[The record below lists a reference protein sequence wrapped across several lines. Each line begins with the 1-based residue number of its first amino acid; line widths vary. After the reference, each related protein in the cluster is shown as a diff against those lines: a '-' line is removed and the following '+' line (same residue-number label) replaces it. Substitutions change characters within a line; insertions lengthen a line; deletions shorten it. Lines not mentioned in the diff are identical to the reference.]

1 MFTTVLRQ
9 SQALK
14 LQQKLS
20 PQQIQLMKLIQL
32 PTQALEERIQ
42 EELEVNPAL
51 ENETQVD
58 QDPYESEYETEDY
71 GSESDGDDYAESQ
84 DYEFGEDLFDDTPDY
99 KLSANNYSAD
109 DETYEAPIV
118 ARLDLSDVLHEQLAL
133 RSVSPQKEALCKYL
147 IGTLDDDG
155 YLRRELV
162 DIVDDLAFSLGIF
175 IEVIVLED
183 ALRVI
188 QSMDPSGVGARNLQE
203 CMLLQLNRRP
213 DTPVVRTARAL
224 VDRYFDELAKRHYS
238 RMMQGLGIDEA
249 DLKLALEEI
258 GRINPKPGGSAT
270 SGSEPS
276 QVVVPDFLVSVVD
289 GKLELKLNGRNAPE
303 LNVSREYKEMLSHYR
318 QAKGFDNEQQKEA
331 FTFIKSKIDSAK
343 WFIDAIK
350 QRQQTLLLTM
360 SSIMRY
366 QEEYF
371 LTGDDRKLKP
381 MILKDIA
388 DEVGMDISTV
398 SRVASQKYVQTPF
411 GTFLIKR
418 FFSESMTNAEG
429 EEVSTREIKKIL
441 EESIG
446 DEDSRDPLT
455 DDALAKLLK
464 DKGYPIARRTVAK
477 YREQLGI
484 PVARLRKTL

>member
-1 MFTTVLRQ
+1 MLRQ
-9 SQALK
+9 SQVLK

-32 PTQALEERIQ
+32 PTQAFEDRIQ

-51 ENETQVD
+51 ETESQADEDPFETD
-58 QDPYESEYETEDY
+58 YEAPE
-71 GSESDGDDYAESQ
+71 DDYSNAEEDERYTESKEQ
-84 DYEFGEDLFDDTPDY
+84 DFSEELFDDTPEY
-99 KLSANNYSAD
+99 RLNANNYSAD

-118 ARLDLSDVLHEQLAL
+118 ARMDLSDVLHEQLAL
-133 RSVSPQKEALCKYL
+133 RSLAPQKEALCKYL

-175 IEVIVLED
+175 IEPSELEE
-183 ALRVI
+183 ALRVV
-188 QSMDPSGVGARNLQE
+188 QSMDPAGVGARNLQE
-203 CMLLQLNRRP
+203 CMTLQLARRP
-213 DTPVVRTARAL
+213 DTPTVLNARAL
-224 VDRYFDELAKRHYS
+224 VVRYFDELAKRHYS
-238 RMMQGLGIDEA
+238 RMMQGLGTNEEG
-249 DLKLALEEI
+249 LKSALEEI
-258 GRINPKPGGSAT
+258 SRINPKPGGSAT
-270 SGSEPS
+270 QGAEPS
-276 QVVVPDFLVSVVD
+276 QVVVPDFLVTAID

-303 LNVSREYKEMLSHYR
+303 LNVSREYKEMLAHYR
-318 QAKGFDNEQQKEA
+318 QAKGFDSDKQKEA
-331 FTFIKSKIDSAK
+331 FSFIKGKIDSAK
-343 WFIDAIK
+343 WFIEAIK

-360 SSIMRY
+360 SAIMRY
-366 QEEYF
+366 QEDYF

-418 FFSESMTNAEG
+418 FFSESITNAEG

-446 DEDSRDPLT
+446 EEDSRDPLT
-455 DDALAKLLK
+455 DDALAVLLK

-477 YREQLGI
+477 YREQLGL

>member
-1 MFTTVLRQ
+1 MLRQ
-9 SQALK
+9 SQVLK

-32 PTQALEERIQ
+32 PTQALEDRIQ

-51 ENETQVD
+51 ETESQADEDPFETD
-58 QDPYESEYETEDY
+58 YEAPE
-71 GSESDGDDYAESQ
+71 DDYSSAEEDERYPESKEQ
-84 DYEFGEDLFDDTPDY
+84 DFSEELFDDTPEY
-99 KLSANNYSAD
+99 RLNANNYSAD

-118 ARLDLSDVLHEQLAL
+118 ARMDLSDVLHEQLAL
-133 RSVSPQKEALCKYL
+133 RSLAPQKEALCKYL

-175 IEVIVLED
+175 IEPSELEE
-183 ALRVI
+183 ALRVV
-188 QSMDPSGVGARNLQE
+188 QSMDPAGVGARNLQE
-203 CMLLQLNRRP
+203 CMTLQLARRP
-213 DTPVVRTARAL
+213 DTPTVLNARAL
-224 VDRYFDELAKRHYS
+224 VVRYFDELAKRHYS
-238 RMMQGLGIDEA
+238 RMMQVLGTNEEGL
-249 DLKLALEEI
+249 KSALEEI
-258 GRINPKPGGSAT
+258 SRINPKPGGSAT
-270 SGSEPS
+270 QGAEPS
-276 QVVVPDFLVSVVD
+276 QVVVPDFLVTAID

-303 LNVSREYKEMLSHYR
+303 LNVSREYKEMLAHYR
-318 QAKGFDNEQQKEA
+318 QAKGFDSDKQKEA
-331 FTFIKSKIDSAK
+331 FSFIKGKIDSAK
-343 WFIDAIK
+343 WFIEAIK

-360 SSIMRY
+360 SAIMRY
-366 QEEYF
+366 QEDYF

-418 FFSESMTNAEG
+418 FFSESMTNSEG

-446 DEDSRDPLT
+446 EEDSRDPLT
-455 DDALAKLLK
+455 DDALAVLLK

-477 YREQLGI
+477 YREQLGL

>member
-1 MFTTVLRQ
+1 
-9 SQALK
+9 
-14 LQQKLS
+14 
-20 PQQIQLMKLIQL
+20 MKLIQL
-32 PTQALEERIQ
+32 PTQALEDRIQ

-51 ENETQVD
+51 ETESQAD
-58 QDPYESEYETEDY
+58 EDPF
-71 GSESDGDDYAESQ
+71 ESDYEAPEDDYSSAEEDERYPESKEQ
-84 DYEFGEDLFDDTPDY
+84 DFSEELFDDTPEY
-99 KLSANNYSAD
+99 RLNANNYSAD

-118 ARLDLSDVLHEQLAL
+118 ARMDLSDVLHEQLAL
-133 RSVSPQKEALCKYL
+133 RSLAPQKEALCKYL

-175 IEVIVLED
+175 IEPSELEE

-188 QSMDPSGVGARNLQE
+188 QSMDPAGVGARNLQE
-203 CMLLQLNRRP
+203 CMTLQLARRP
-213 DTPVVRTARAL
+213 DTPTVLNARAL
-224 VDRYFDELAKRHYS
+224 VVRYFDELAKRHFS
-238 RMMQGLGIDEA
+238 RMMQGLGTNEEG
-249 DLKLALEEI
+249 LKSALEEI
-258 GRINPKPGGSAT
+258 SRINPKPGGSAT
-270 SGSEPS
+270 QGTEPS
-276 QVVVPDFLVSVVD
+276 QVVLPDFLVTAVD
-289 GKLELKLNGRNAPE
+289 SKLELKLNGRNAPE
-303 LNVSREYKEMLSHYR
+303 LNVSREYKEMLAHYR
-318 QAKGFDNEQQKEA
+318 QAKGFDSDKQKEA
-331 FTFIKSKIDSAK
+331 FSFIKGKIDSAK
-343 WFIDAIK
+343 WFIEAIK

-360 SSIMRY
+360 SAIMRY
-366 QEEYF
+366 QEDYF

-418 FFSESMTNAEG
+418 FFSESMTNSEG

-446 DEDSRDPLT
+446 EEDSRDPLT
-455 DDALAKLLK
+455 DDALAVLLK

-477 YREQLGI
+477 YREQLGM

>member
-1 MFTTVLRQ
+1 MLRQ
-9 SQALK
+9 SQVLK

-32 PTQALEERIQ
+32 PTQALEDRIQ

-51 ENETQVD
+51 ETESQADEDPFETD
-58 QDPYESEYETEDY
+58 YEAPE
-71 GSESDGDDYAESQ
+71 DDYSSAEEDERYPESKEQ
-84 DYEFGEDLFDDTPDY
+84 DFSEELFDDTPEY
-99 KLSANNYSAD
+99 RLNANNYSAD

-118 ARLDLSDVLHEQLAL
+118 ARMDLSDVLHEQLAL
-133 RSVSPQKEALCKYL
+133 RSLAPQKEALCKYL

-175 IEVIVLED
+175 IEPSELEE
-183 ALRVI
+183 ALRVV
-188 QSMDPSGVGARNLQE
+188 QSMDPDGVGARNLQE
-203 CMLLQLNRRP
+203 CMTLQLARRP
-213 DTPVVRTARAL
+213 DTPTVLNARAL
-224 VDRYFDELAKRHYS
+224 VVRYFDELAKRHYS
-238 RMMQGLGIDEA
+238 RMMQGLGTNEEG
-249 DLKLALEEI
+249 LKSALEEI
-258 GRINPKPGGSAT
+258 SRVNPKPGGSAT
-270 SGSEPS
+270 QGAEPS
-276 QVVVPDFLVSVVD
+276 QVVVPDFLVTAID

-303 LNVSREYKEMLSHYR
+303 LNVSREYKEMLAHYR
-318 QAKGFDNEQQKEA
+318 QAKGFDSDKQKEA
-331 FTFIKSKIDSAK
+331 FSFIKGKIDSAK
-343 WFIDAIK
+343 WFIEAIK

-360 SSIMRY
+360 SAIMRY
-366 QEEYF
+366 QEDYF

-418 FFSESMTNAEG
+418 FFSESMTNSEG

-446 DEDSRDPLT
+446 EEDSRDPLT
-455 DDALAKLLK
+455 DDALAVLLK

-477 YREQLGI
+477 YREQLGL

>member
-1 MFTTVLRQ
+1 MLRQ
-9 SQALK
+9 SQVLK

-32 PTQALEERIQ
+32 PTQALEDRIQ

-51 ENETQVD
+51 ETESQAD
-58 QDPYESEYETEDY
+58 EDPF
-71 GSESDGDDYAESQ
+71 ESDYEAPEDDYSNAEEDERYPESKEQ
-84 DYEFGEDLFDDTPDY
+84 DFSDELFDDTPEY
-99 KLSANNYSAD
+99 RLNANNYSAD

-118 ARLDLSDVLHEQLAL
+118 ARMDLSDVLHEQLAL
-133 RSVSPQKEALCKYL
+133 RSLAPQKEALCKYL

-175 IEVIVLED
+175 IEPSELEE
-183 ALRVI
+183 ALRAV
-188 QSMDPSGVGARNLQE
+188 QSMDPAGVGARNLQE
-203 CMLLQLNRRP
+203 CMSLQLARRP
-213 DTPVVRTARAL
+213 DTPTVLNARAL
-224 VDRYFDELAKRHYS
+224 VARYFDELAKRHFS
-238 RMMQGLGIDEA
+238 RMMQGLGTNEEG
-249 DLKLALEEI
+249 LKSALEEI
-258 GRINPKPGGSAT
+258 SRINPKPGGGAT
-270 SGSEPS
+270 QGAEPS
-276 QVVVPDFLVSVVD
+276 QVVVPDFLVTVID

-303 LNVSREYKEMLSHYR
+303 LNVSREYKEMLAHYR
-318 QAKGFDNEQQKEA
+318 QAKGFDSDKQKEA
-331 FTFIKSKIDSAK
+331 FSFIKGKIDSAK
-343 WFIDAIK
+343 WFIEAIK

-360 SSIMRY
+360 SAIMRY
-366 QEEYF
+366 QEDYF

-418 FFSESMTNAEG
+418 FFSESMMNAEG

-446 DEDSRDPLT
+446 EEDSRDPLT
-455 DDALAKLLK
+455 DDALAVLLK

-477 YREQLGI
+477 YREQLGM

>member
-1 MFTTVLRQ
+1 MLRQ
-9 SQALK
+9 SQVLK

-32 PTQALEERIQ
+32 PTQALEDRIQ

-51 ENETQVD
+51 ETESQAD
-58 QDPYESEYETEDY
+58 EDPF
-71 GSESDGDDYAESQ
+71 ESDYEAPEDDYSSAEEDERYPESKEQ
-84 DYEFGEDLFDDTPDY
+84 DFSEELFDDTPEY
-99 KLSANNYSAD
+99 RLNANNYSAD

-118 ARLDLSDVLHEQLAL
+118 ARMDLSDVLHEQLAL
-133 RSVSPQKEALCKYL
+133 RSLAPQKEALCKYL

-175 IEVIVLED
+175 IEPSELEE

-188 QSMDPSGVGARNLQE
+188 QSMDPAGVGARNLQE
-203 CMLLQLNRRP
+203 CMTLQLARRP
-213 DTPVVRTARAL
+213 DTPTVLNARAL
-224 VDRYFDELAKRHYS
+224 VVRYFDELAKRHFS
-238 RMMQGLGIDEA
+238 RMMQGLGTNEEG
-249 DLKLALEEI
+249 LKSALEEI
-258 GRINPKPGGSAT
+258 SRINPKPGGSAT
-270 SGSEPS
+270 QGTEPS
-276 QVVVPDFLVSVVD
+276 QVVLPDFLVTAVD
-289 GKLELKLNGRNAPE
+289 SKLELKLNGRNAPE
-303 LNVSREYKEMLSHYR
+303 LNVSREYKEMLAHYR
-318 QAKGFDNEQQKEA
+318 QAKGFDSDKQKEA
-331 FTFIKSKIDSAK
+331 FSFIKGKIDSAK
-343 WFIDAIK
+343 WFIEAIK

-360 SSIMRY
+360 SAIMRY
-366 QEEYF
+366 QEDYF

-418 FFSESMTNAEG
+418 FFSESMTNSEG

-446 DEDSRDPLT
+446 EEDSRDPLT
-455 DDALAKLLK
+455 DDALAVLLK

-477 YREQLGI
+477 YREQLGM

>member
-1 MFTTVLRQ
+1 VLRQ

-51 ENETQVD
+51 ETESQVD
-58 QDPYESEYETEDY
+58 EDPYETDYDNSEDEYSSDK
-71 GSESDGDDYAESQ
+71 ESDEYSEIQ
-84 DYEFGEDLFDDTPDY
+84 DVEFSEELFDDTPEY
-99 KLSANNYSAD
+99 KLNANNYSAD

-118 ARLDLSDVLHEQLAL
+118 ARQDLSDVLQEQLAL
-133 RSVSPQKEALCKYL
+133 RSVSPQKEHLCKYL

-175 IEVIVLED
+175 IEVSELED

-188 QSMDPSGVGARNLQE
+188 QSMDPPGVGARNLQE
-203 CMLLQLNRRP
+203 CMLLQLARRP
-213 DTPVVRTARAL
+213 ETPVVRTARAL

-249 DLKLALEEI
+249 TLRSALDEI
-258 GRINPKPGGSAT
+258 VRVNPKPGGSAT
-270 SGSEPS
+270 QGSEPS

-303 LNVSREYKEMLSHYR
+303 LNVSREYKEMLTHYR
-318 QAKGFDNEQQKEA
+318 QAKGFDNNQQKEA

-366 QEEYF
+366 QEDYF

-446 DEDSRDPLT
+446 EEDSRDPLT

>member
-1 MFTTVLRQ
+1 MLRQ

-51 ENETQVD
+51 ETESQVD
-58 QDPYESEYETEDY
+58 EDPYETDYDNSE
-71 GSESDGDDYAESQ
+71 DDYSSDKDSDDYSEMQ
-84 DYEFGEDLFDDTPDY
+84 DVEFSEELFDDTPEY
-99 KLSANNYSAD
+99 KLNANNYSAD

-133 RSVSPQKEALCKYL
+133 RSVSPQKEHLCKYL

-162 DIVDDLAFSLGIF
+162 DIIDDLAFSLGIF
-175 IEVIVLED
+175 IEVSELED

-188 QSMDPSGVGARNLQE
+188 QSMDPPGVGARNLQE
-203 CMLLQLNRRP
+203 CMLLQLARRP
-213 DTPVVRTARAL
+213 ETSVVRTARAL

-249 DLKLALEEI
+249 ALKSALDEI
-258 GRINPKPGGSAT
+258 VRVNPKPGGSAT
-270 SGSEPS
+270 QGAEPS

-318 QAKGFDNEQQKEA
+318 QAKGFDNDQQKEA

-366 QEEYF
+366 QEDYF

-446 DEDSRDPLT
+446 EEDSRDPLT

-477 YREQLGI
+477 YREQPGI

>member
-1 MFTTVLRQ
+1 
-9 SQALK
+9 
-14 LQQKLS
+14 
-20 PQQIQLMKLIQL
+20 MKLIQL
-32 PTQALEERIQ
+32 PTQALEDRIQ

-51 ENETQVD
+51 ETESQADEDPFETD
-58 QDPYESEYETEDY
+58 YEAPE
-71 GSESDGDDYAESQ
+71 DDYSSAEEEERYTESKEQ
-84 DYEFGEDLFDDTPDY
+84 DFSEELFDDTPEY
-99 KLSANNYSAD
+99 RLNANNYSAD

-118 ARLDLSDVLHEQLAL
+118 ARMDLSDVLHEQLAL
-133 RSVSPQKEALCKYL
+133 RSLAPQKEALCKYL

-175 IEVIVLED
+175 IEPSELEE
-183 ALRVI
+183 ALRVV
-188 QSMDPSGVGARNLQE
+188 QSMDPAGVGARNLQE
-203 CMLLQLNRRP
+203 CMTLQLARRP
-213 DTPVVRTARAL
+213 DTPTVLNARAL
-224 VDRYFDELAKRHYS
+224 VVRYFDELAKRHYS
-238 RMMQGLGIDEA
+238 RMMQGLGTNEEG
-249 DLKLALEEI
+249 LKSALEEI
-258 GRINPKPGGSAT
+258 SRINPKPGGSAT
-270 SGSEPS
+270 QGAEPS
-276 QVVVPDFLVSVVD
+276 QVVVPDFLVTAID

-303 LNVSREYKEMLSHYR
+303 LNVSREYKEMLAHYR
-318 QAKGFDNEQQKEA
+318 QAKGFDSDKQKEA
-331 FTFIKSKIDSAK
+331 FSFIKGKIDSAK
-343 WFIDAIK
+343 WFIEAIK

-360 SSIMRY
+360 SAIMRY
-366 QEEYF
+366 QEDYF

-418 FFSESMTNAEG
+418 FFSESMTNSEG

-446 DEDSRDPLT
+446 EEDSRDPLT
-455 DDALAKLLK
+455 DDALAVLLK

-477 YREQLGI
+477 YREQLGL

>member
-1 MFTTVLRQ
+1 
-9 SQALK
+9 
-14 LQQKLS
+14 
-20 PQQIQLMKLIQL
+20 MKLIQL
-32 PTQALEERIQ
+32 PTQALEDRIQ

-51 ENETQVD
+51 ETESQADEDPFETD
-58 QDPYESEYETEDY
+58 YEAPE
-71 GSESDGDDYAESQ
+71 DDYSSAEEDERYTESKEQ
-84 DYEFGEDLFDDTPDY
+84 DFSEELFDDTPEY
-99 KLSANNYSAD
+99 RLNANNYSAD

-118 ARLDLSDVLHEQLAL
+118 ARMDLSDVLHEQLAL
-133 RSVSPQKEALCKYL
+133 RSLAPQKEALCKYL

-175 IEVIVLED
+175 IEPSELEE
-183 ALRVI
+183 ALRVV
-188 QSMDPSGVGARNLQE
+188 QSMDPAGVGARNLQE
-203 CMLLQLNRRP
+203 CMTLQLARRP
-213 DTPVVRTARAL
+213 DTPTVLNARAL
-224 VDRYFDELAKRHYS
+224 VVRYFDELAKRHYS
-238 RMMQGLGIDEA
+238 RMMQGLGTNEEG
-249 DLKLALEEI
+249 LKSALEEI
-258 GRINPKPGGSAT
+258 SRINPKPGGSAT
-270 SGSEPS
+270 QGAEPS
-276 QVVVPDFLVSVVD
+276 QVVVPDFLVTAID

-303 LNVSREYKEMLSHYR
+303 LNVSREYKEMLAHYR
-318 QAKGFDNEQQKEA
+318 QAKGFDSDKQKEA
-331 FTFIKSKIDSAK
+331 FSFIKGKIDSAK
-343 WFIDAIK
+343 WFIEAIK

-360 SSIMRY
+360 SAIMRY
-366 QEEYF
+366 QEDYF

-418 FFSESMTNAEG
+418 FFSESMTNSEG

-446 DEDSRDPLT
+446 EEDSRDPLT
-455 DDALAKLLK
+455 DDALAVLLK

-477 YREQLGI
+477 YREQLGL